1 MNYTFDKKYFCDTF
15 KRLVE
20 VPSPT
25 GYYVKANPA
34 LVKMAEEIGYSVTF
48 DNKNTAYITLDGQD
62 NSKTVLVGAHM
73 DTLGMIVRKI
83 DSDGKIRVRQ
93 LGGVSYQSYEGE
105 TVTVHTRDGREYT
118 GLFACQSHSV
128 HVFDDARTLEREE
141 KNMIVILDER
151 VSSKEEVEAFG
162 IRHGDIISVEP
173 RCQFTE
179 KGFIKSRYIDDKGAV
194 ACCFEVLK
202 FFKENGIKP
211 KYKTIFA
218 FPYYEEIGLG
228 GNYIPEEVSEFV
240 AIDIGLI
247 GPDYDG
253 NEYAVSICAK
263 DNGAVYD
270 YELTTELVNLAE
282 KLGLNYA
289 TDIYYR
295 YGTDA
300 NQALRAGNNIR
311 AAVFGMAVYCSH
323 GMERTHL
330 DGIENTAKLLAGY
343 LLER

>member
-25 GYYVKANPA
+25 GYYVKGNPE
-34 LVKMAEEIGYSVTF
+34 LVKIAGEIGHEVTF
-48 DNKNTAYITLDGQD
+48 DNKNTAYITLNGED

-73 DTLGMIVRKI
+73 DTLGMIVRRI
-83 DSDGKIRVRQ
+83 DKDGKIRVRQ
-93 LGGVSYQSYEGE
+93 LGGLNFHSLEGE

-118 GLFACQSHSV
+118 GLVACQSHSV
-128 HVFDDARTLEREE
+128 HVFDDARTLERDEE
-141 KNMIVILDER
+141 HMMIILDEK
-151 VSSKEEVEAFG
+151 VSSKEEVNALG
-162 IRHGDIISVEP
+162 IYHGDVISIDP

-179 KGFIKSRYIDDKGAV
+179 NGFIKSRFIDDKAAV
-194 ACCFEVLK
+194 ACCLEVLK
-202 FFKENGIKP
+202 YFKENGIKP
-211 KYKTIFA
+211 KYNTIFA

-228 GNYIPEEVSEFV
+228 GNYIPEGVSEFV

-247 GPDYDG
+247 GPDQDG
-253 NEYAVSICAK
+253 SEYAVSICAK
-263 DNGAVYD
+263 DNGAIYD
-270 YELTTELVNLAE
+270 YNFTTELVELAK
-282 KLGLNYA
+282 KLGLDYA
-289 TDIYYR
+289 VDLYYR

-311 AAVFGMAVYCSH
+311 AGVFGMAVYCSH

-330 DGIENTAKLLAGY
+330 DGIENTTKLLAGY